1 MGLPMREEMELAKDF
16 SAAFEASIKYAS
28 LDGLDAISM
37 VLWRCHGAAARPSS

>member
-1 MGLPMREEMELAKDF
+1 MREEMEFAKDF

-28 LDGLDAISM
+28 LDGLDAIST